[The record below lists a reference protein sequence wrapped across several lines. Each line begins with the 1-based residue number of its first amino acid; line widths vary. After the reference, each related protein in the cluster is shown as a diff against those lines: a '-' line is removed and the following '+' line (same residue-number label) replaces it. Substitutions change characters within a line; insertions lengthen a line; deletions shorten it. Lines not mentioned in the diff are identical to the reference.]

1 MPPMK
6 PPASDCCATNASAP
20 GKPVNEG
27 LHRVRRPFL
36 AQEVEDNANRLF
48 CVASFDA
55 DVGDETAD
63 QLIHDYLTPPALV
76 AELRPY

>member
-1 MPPMK
+1 ML
-6 PPASDCCATNASAP
+6 CYQRFRT

-27 LHRVRRPFL
+27 LHLVGRPFL

-48 CVASFDA
+48 CGTSFDA
-55 DVGDETAD
+55 DVGDETPD

-76 AELRPY
+76 AELRSY